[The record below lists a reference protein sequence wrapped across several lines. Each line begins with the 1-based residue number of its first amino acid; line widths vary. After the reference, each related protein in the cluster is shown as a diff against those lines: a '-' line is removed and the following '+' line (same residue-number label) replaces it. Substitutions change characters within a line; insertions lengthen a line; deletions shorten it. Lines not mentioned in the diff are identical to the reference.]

1 MTYSKN
7 LKSKKVKRGGDG
19 SRTVSRRVSSNR
31 GLRSKSRSRS
41 RRSSR
46 INSLNSLNRT
56 QQVDTT
62 SLRERISENQSFYRL
77 FLLKLGSEEKMTVG
91 EILKLIKTVAEEVY
105 QNEFSPEQINRFTK
119 FKYDELLPVLTFM

>member
-7 LKSKKVKRGGDG
+7 LKSKKIKRGGDG
-19 SRTVSRRVSSNR
+19 SRTVS
-31 GLRSKSRSRS
+31 S

-46 INSLNSLNRT
+46 RSSNSGLSRSRSSRIKSLNSLNKT
-56 QQVDTT
+56 QQVDTN
-62 SLRERISENQSFYRL
+62 SLRERINENQSFYRL

-91 EILKLIKTVAEEVY
+91 KILKLIKEVANEVY
-105 QNEFSPEQINRFTK
+105 KDFSPGQIDRFTK